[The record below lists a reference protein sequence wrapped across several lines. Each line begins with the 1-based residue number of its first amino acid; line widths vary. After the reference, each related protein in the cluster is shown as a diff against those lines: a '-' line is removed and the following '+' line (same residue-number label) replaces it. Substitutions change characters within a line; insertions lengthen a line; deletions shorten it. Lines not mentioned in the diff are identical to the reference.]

1 MAWQGCAASVI
12 YGEVYVLFGQG
23 VDELAGDGDAAVG
36 AQVERAVDRGVEDAE
51 CQFAVGIGFALDF
64 LLDQLFDV
72 FGYLVG
78 GQVDCDRV
86 YELAFHIVEQ
96 TDIHDVE
103 AQRRRG
109 EALLIASGDEDW
121 RARDSVV
128 VEVDIGLFKEHELGA
143 AGVVLDFEYAELAAV
158 AGRTAGEVDHHASER
173 KFHAFDRIEFIVALD
188 GACAVGQLHE
198 IRIEGMCREIHTD
211 KFAFAFKLH
220 CRGPFLLRNYGGT
233 TCGAHLRVVA
243 EERHGRVVLVV
254 LECLSVAD
262 EGFCK
267 HFATRV
273 FIEEI
278 LALHPFETVECAGI
292 DEILKDAA
300 VDSRRGD
307 TLYEIID
314 RLKRAVLDRKSV
326 V

>member
-158 AGRTAGEVDHHASER
+158 AGRTAGEVE
-173 KFHAFDRIEFIVALD
+173 
-188 GACAVGQLHE
+188 
-198 IRIEGMCREIHTD
+198 
-211 KFAFAFKLH
+211 
-220 CRGPFLLRNYGGT
+220 
-233 TCGAHLRVVA
+233 
-243 EERHGRVVLVV
+243 
-254 LECLSVAD
+254 
-262 EGFCK
+262 
-267 HFATRV
+267 
-273 FIEEI
+273 
-278 LALHPFETVECAGI
+278 
-292 DEILKDAA
+292 
-300 VDSRRGD
+300 
-307 TLYEIID
+307 
-314 RLKRAVLDRKSV
+314 DRKSV

>member
-36 AQVERAVDRGVEDAE
+36 GRWSETVDRGSKMRNVSSPLASGSRLISSSISSLMCLVILSEGRSIVIE
-51 CQFAVGIGFALDF
+51 CTSLPFTSL
-64 LLDQLFDV
+64 
-72 FGYLVG
+72 
-78 GQVDCDRV
+78 
-86 YELAFHIVEQ
+86 EQ

-188 GACAVGQLHE
+188 GC
-198 IRIEGMCREIHTD
+198 MCRGS
-211 KFAFAFKLH
+211 A
-220 CRGPFLLRNYGGT
+220 P
-233 TCGAHLRVVA
+233 
-243 EERHGRVVLVV
+243 
-254 LECLSVAD
+254 
-262 EGFCK
+262 
-267 HFATRV
+267 
-273 FIEEI
+273 
-278 LALHPFETVECAGI
+278 
-292 DEILKDAA
+292 
-300 VDSRRGD
+300 
-307 TLYEIID
+307 
-314 RLKRAVLDRKSV
+314 
-326 V
+326 